1 MSPEPRNPTHRTNPT
16 AFGAPAA
23 LRTLLRRQPLL
34 PVLLVLLAALSASY
48 DGFAGTANFRN
59 IAVQASPLTIAA
71 VGATYVVITAGIDLS
86 VGSMLFLA
94 AAVESSSAL
103 IDAPAGL
110 VFAAVAAA
118 GLGMGLINGTAV
130 ALTRVPALI
139 VTLAALQVFR
149 GAGGHITGQ
158 QNINL
163 PAGLRGIGTA
173 APLGVPAPVWLAAA
187 AAVGGGLVFSRTVF
201 GRHLQAVG
209 SNRDAAVQAGLPV
222 RWVTVGAYALAGLLA
237 AVASLTQTGRLG
249 AVQPSIGQGYEL
261 TVITAVVLGGTS
273 LFGGRGSITGTVL
286 GALVL
291 TTAQTGLVFSGASPY
306 VFDIVRGAVLLAAVL
321 AAAVRWRGAARTAGP
336 DADQGAGPDD
346 DPPPTAEV
354 RQRAAQAFGTTLKEL
369 R

>member
-1 MSPEPRNPTHRTNPT
+1 MRTPSWLYDGPR
-16 AFGAPAA
+16 A
-23 LRTLLRRQPLL
+23 LVRRQPLL
-34 PVLLVLLAALSASY
+34 PVLAVLLIVLSVSY

-71 VGATYVVITAGIDLS
+71 VGATYVVITSGIDLS

-94 AAVESSSAL
+94 AAVESSDAL
-103 IDAPAGL
+103 IGRPAGV
-110 VFAAVAAA
+110 VFLAVAAA
-118 GLGMGLINGTAV
+118 GVCMGLLNGAAV
-130 ALTRVPALI
+130 ATSRVPALI
-139 VTLAALQVFR
+139 VTLATLQVFR

-163 PAGLRGIGTA
+163 PANLRDIGTSA
-173 APLGVPAPVWLAAA
+173 VLGVPAPVWLAAA
-187 AAVGGGLVFSRTVF
+187 AALGGGWVFSRTLF
-201 GRHLQAVG
+201 GRYLQAVG
-209 SNRDAAVQAGLPV
+209 SHRDAAVNAGLPV
-222 RWVTVGAYALAGLLA
+222 KWVTVGAYALAGLLA
-237 AVASLTQTGRLG
+237 ALASLTQTGRLG

-306 VFDIVRGAVLLAAVL
+306 VFDIVRGAVLLVAVL
-321 AAAVRWRGAARTAGP
+321 AAAVRWRNPVRLFGPTRTSPSDGPRTVPAEAGATK
-336 DADQGAGPDD
+336 
-346 DPPPTAEV
+346 
-354 RQRAAQAFGTTLKEL
+354 LKEL